1 MIRNLL
7 TSVIVWIHQTLKS
20 INAKPDYKI
29 IDVSMEYYLDIT
41 KTPYELD
48 DFWESEHEEWDGET
62 EEFYKDLNTINYK
75 NTDIPNNV
83 TKTTVRIKYWYND
96 IMYKY
101 LTYDMNHQWPPERKS
116 GVVFNIP
123 IVSAQLV
130 DSDDKPVKDLLNKI
144 RRYAGPRCDFYNQH
158 VKISDMLYYDIETL
172 GNEYPKIKIKNALG
186 MIKTVSTVDGYL
198 TDLRVP

>member
-101 LTYDMNHQWPPERKS
+101 LTYDMNHKWPPERKS

-123 IVSAQLV
+123 IVSAQLL

-158 VKISDMLYYDIETL
+158 VKINDMLYYDIETL

>member
-123 IVSAQLV
+123 IVSAQLL

-158 VKISDMLYYDIETL
+158 VKINDMLYYDIETL